1 MSLLETSN
9 TVTVDRKVAIELLR
23 QYRAAKAPATAED
36 QAIMTAYRQ
45 IARGQIVIQA
55 AESIRTAGW
64 NEDGSPKLAMTRAD
78 VRRISCLAGDNS
90 VAFHKLNRSMAN
102 FRVDN
107 MPQRPPRIE
116 RWSYQAIV
124 PLIPLHLR
132 PKHALGNYWIL
143 WEADWSAAPA
153 DPLLLRKLKGDLWLV
168 LAAWELTA
176 VERAVL
182 EQRVHS

>member
-9 TVTVDRKVAIELLR
+9 TVTVDRKVAVELLR

-36 QAIMTAYRQ
+36 QAIMTVYRQ
-45 IARGQIVIQA
+45 IARGQVVIQA
-55 AESIRTAGW
+55 VQSIRTAGW

-78 VRRISCLAGDNS
+78 VRRIGCLAGNTS
-90 VAFHKLNRSMAN
+90 VTFHKLNRNVAN
-102 FRVDN
+102 FRVDD
-107 MPQRPPRIE
+107 MPSRPDIE
-116 RWSYQAIV
+116 RWRYEAIV